1 MVWLIGNVSVKAS
14 TPHNSL
20 VTLTLLFGVVLSLLL
35 SPLTV
40 NAQQA
45 PDDTT
50 EKAAEKAMQ
59 DKSMADEKSMAGGE
73 MADDQKE
80 AMSKETMSNEAM
92 DKSDSSK
99 EAGSADKSDIR
110 PPISLIEQFS
120 QDIERSVDS
129 SLVNPMLAGTDD
141 FLTILQP
148 DNHSTDRGI
157 AILLPEWE
165 QAATDSRAINFL
177 RQHLPDEGWTTIAI
191 QPITKPENYPSQQM
205 KPALAAEE
213 NKEMLDKYAEKLAPM
228 LTSVMEKAAEF
239 PGVFLVIAQGNNAAI
254 LIDLYEQAA
263 VEQPNA
269 LITLSAHRQSTAGN
283 QRLAN
288 QIASSDL
295 PVLDIVLKKDVH
307 WIKHF
312 AANRSKAAKRELKPI
327 YRQRELTNFRAGYY
341 PEQALAKEI
350 KGWLATVGW

>member
-1 MVWLIGNVSVKAS
+1 MKAS

-20 VTLTLLFGVVLSLLL
+20 VTLALLFGFVLSLLI

-40 NAQQA
+40 NAQQTPEGA
-45 PDDTT
+45 SKKADD
-50 EKAAEKAMQ
+50 KAMQ
-59 DKSMADEKSMAGGE
+59 EQPMTDKNNMADGDMTG
-73 MADDQKE
+73 DQKE
-80 AMSKETMSNEAM
+80 LS
-92 DKSDSSK
+92 DKGDSANQT
-99 EAGSADKSDIR
+99 EQTEQIEIR
-110 PPISLIEQFS
+110 PPVSLIEQFT

-129 SLVNPMLAGTDD
+129 SLVTPMLAGTDD

-177 RQHLPDEGWTTIAI
+177 RQHLPDEGWTTIVI
-191 QPITKPENYPSQQM
+191 QPLTKPDNYPSQQL
-205 KPALAAEE
+205 KLALAAEE
-213 NKEMLDKYAEKLAPM
+213 NKEILDKYAEKLAPM
-228 LTSVMEKAAEF
+228 LTTVMEKAAEF
-239 PGVFLVIAQGNNAAI
+239 PGIFLVIAQGNNAAI
-254 LIDLYEQAA
+254 LMDLYEQAA

-269 LITLSAHRQSTAGN
+269 LITLSAHRQSAVGN

-288 QIASSDL
+288 QIAGSDL

-307 WIKHF
+307 WIEHF
-312 AANRSKAAKRELKPI
+312 AADRNKAAKRELKPI
-327 YRQRELTNFRAGYY
+327 YRQRALTNFRAGYY

-350 KGWLATVGW
+350 KGWLTTVGW